1 MNDIS
6 SPACIYCGGPGP
18 FTAEHVIPASIGADD
33 VNWLLKDCVCQSC
46 NTGVF
51 SPLELLFARSSLFYL
66 SRLALQPRG
75 RKRGSKSEPP
85 KAQLQ
90 ESLYFDP
97 DLNLILEAIITGG
110 DGLNP
115 VSLPQIHIVPD
126 PSGIAFTITAP
137 DEQTLRKLFSD
148 LEEALGDHVVMV
160 EKSDGAAGGRY
171 VFHHL
176 QRTSDGYRIAS
187 SSHGDRAPP
196 GAIWYAPL
204 APVVSYA
211 KSTGAQLSPRVFR
224 HESGSLTC
232 RTGDISA
239 AVTMLTVFSGEIAG
253 WSVPAGTPI
262 QSTPTP
268 AYRQTLVYNH
278 AAYCRV
284 LAKIGLNVIAKTS
297 GLTVIRQVA
306 FDRAKRYV
314 LEGRPRLVTRYV
326 GDEEIPTSLMALA
339 DTHHLIGIEVERCL
353 GMEVVRAIFK
363 FYGGPVQ
370 KIRLAARCNDTLGVT
385 PVWLSVDYVNH
396 RVERR

>member
-6 SPACIYCGGPGP
+6 SPTCIYCGGPGP
-18 FTAEHVIPASIGADD
+18 FTAEHVIPASVGADD

-66 SRLALQPRG
+66 SRLALQPSG

-90 ESLYFDP
+90 ESVYFDP
-97 DLNLILEAIITGG
+97 DLNLILEAIIVGG

-115 VSLPQIHIVPD
+115 TALPQIHLLPG
-126 PSGIAFTITAP
+126 PGTGIAVPVYAP
-137 DEQTLRKLFSD
+137 DKETLEKFFSD
-148 LEEALGDHVVMV
+148 LGNSLGDHPVLV
-160 EKSDGAAGGRY
+160 EKNAGAVGGRY
-171 VFHHL
+171 VLHQL
-176 QRTSDGYRIAS
+176 QRTSGGYRIAS
-187 SSHGDRAPP
+187 SNHGDRVPA

-204 APVVSYA
+204 APVRSYA
-211 KSTGAQLSPRVFR
+211 ASTGARVSPRVFR

-232 RTGDISA
+232 RSDDIDRA
-239 AVTMLTVFSGEIAG
+239 LVVLKVVSGEIDR
-253 WSVPAGTPI
+253 WSVPAGTPT

-268 AYRQTLVYNH
+268 AYRQTLVYDH

-284 LAKIGLNVIAKTS
+284 LAKTS
-297 GLTVIRQVA
+297 GLAVIRQSG

-314 LEGRPRLVTRYV
+314 LQGRPRLVSRYV
-326 GDEEIPTSLMALA
+326 GDDEIPASLAGLA
-339 DTHHLIGIEVERCL
+339 STHHLIGIEVERRL

-370 KIRLAARCNDTLGVT
+370 KIRLAARCGGTFGVT

-396 RVERR
+396 RVQRLASSAT